1 VEECELEEV
10 NSTPK
15 IIVQSPKENIVTD
28 KSYKAKTVAI
38 LTLMFSIFSVC
49 FCLFAF
55 VLRKG
60 KNLLIPLA
68 LFFQTWAYVITPLI
82 LMTQN
87 EKLRNFTLKIILE
100 NKEKCFKALRRL
112 KKNKSNAINPHH
124 VMV

>member
-1 VEECELEEV
+1 LEDCDFEEV

-15 IIVQSPKENIVTD
+15 IIVQSPKENTVTD
-28 KSYKAKTVAI
+28 ISYKTKMAAI
-38 LTLMFSIFSVC
+38 LTLMFCIFSVC

-55 VLRKG
+55 ILRKG

-100 NKEKCFKALRRL
+100 NKEKCFKALQRL
-112 KKNKSNAINPHH
+112 KKYKSNAIHPHH
-124 VMV
+124 IMV